1 MRKSTHDRRTTVES
15 GTLNPTIRP
24 HVNTRLQLQVNF
36 IYFNTKLVAYPT
48 NDYNMLT
55 YIERPA
61 TGFNIAGSG
70 LPRRVIVGE
79 SKDGSLSF
87 LPTTPYRL
95 SHAFNITTDP
105 YFLALSCVCGLP
117 VVAVSRI

>member
-1 MRKSTHDRRTTVES
+1 MTVEQPSFES

-24 HVNTRLQLQVNF
+24 LNHRVNTRLQLQVNF

-61 TGFNIAGSG
+61 TG
-70 LPRRVIVGE
+70 
-79 SKDGSLSF
+79 
-87 LPTTPYRL
+87 
-95 SHAFNITTDP
+95 
-105 YFLALSCVCGLP
+105 
-117 VVAVSRI
+117 